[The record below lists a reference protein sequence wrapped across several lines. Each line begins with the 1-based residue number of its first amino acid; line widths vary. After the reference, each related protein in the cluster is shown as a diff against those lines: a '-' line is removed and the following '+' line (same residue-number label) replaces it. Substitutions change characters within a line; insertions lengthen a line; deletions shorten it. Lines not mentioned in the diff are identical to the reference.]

1 MSWLVLCLYTRVLAD
16 LSVSEKNVL
25 TPSAT
30 CMTRLITLSP
40 TICQLPASHDK
51 NRRFY
56 RESGLAGI
64 GLYRV
69 RHVFLLLSATAP
81 PCHICHASYAPLH
94 RQSFL
99 YIQLIT
105 KVSEVDNI

>member
-1 MSWLVLCLYTRVLAD
+1 
-16 LSVSEKNVL
+16 
-25 TPSAT
+25 
-30 CMTRLITLSP
+30 MTRLITLSP

-69 RHVFLLLSATAP
+69 RHVFFLLSATAP

-105 KVSEVDNI
+105 KVSEVDNIQSIIGNAAIHQYITRDAKFHASVQ